1 MLLQLVAIPTL
12 LASGAAAMVIGK
24 AIDIPPA
31 CGVCDAF
38 GIGCIAACVAGG
50 PIDPLCD
57 ICAGPAIGTCL
68 TVSYRQSQLACH
80 ES

>member
-1 MLLQLVAIPTL
+1 MYFSSLTLASL
-12 LASGAAAMVIGK
+12 LASSATAMVIGT

-38 GIGCIAACVAGG
+38 GAGCLAACVAGG

-57 ICAGPAIGTCL
+57 VCAGPAIGTCL
-68 TVSYRQSQLACH
+68 TVSILHATLRMKD
-80 ES
+80 